1 MYKGNKMDRNVE
13 LIKSWSRDEL
23 EKNVRFYLDLH
34 LSGVDFEPTTF
45 DNLDFNVYAAKTG
58 RPMFEF
64 SKKISFEIKTPIG
77 FYLPDGTANGIIW
90 SPGSVYTIRYEAG
103 EYILYHKDERLYPI
117 SFIKKPSYSDNI
129 TTDGS
134 RVSDVIGLPLSKGA
148 VGCCYSN
155 ECYLGDKGLACK
167 FCNINATNK
176 IYAEHCECSF
186 KNPRAIGEAV
196 KYAYDDGCN
205 HFNLTGGFVPERRE
219 LEYYI
224 DVAEAIQD
232 YTGLEDFNGT
242 AVIGAPLDLSIID
255 KYKEAGYRTV
265 ATNIEIGD
273 PLIWKAVCPG
283 KDQYFG
289 GREHWIDC
297 LKYEAQVFG
306 KGRVRSC
313 IVAGIESKD
322 SILACAEELASYG
335 VIPQVQ
341 PWIPDKG
348 SAFEG
353 HQTPTPEW
361 HHEIIKAT
369 YAIHKKYG
377 FTHQQVYDV
386 MGGACVPLYDYYYDY
401 DGDHVEYEVLK

>member
-1 MYKGNKMDRNVE
+1 MSRNVD
-13 LIKSWSRDEL
+13 LIKSWSKEEFDR
-23 EKNVRFYLDLH
+23 NVRFYLELY
-34 LSGVDFEPTTF
+34 LYGVDFDPAIF
-45 DNLDFNVYAAKTG
+45 KPLDFSKYATKV

-64 SKKISFEIKTPIG
+64 SQRTSFEQKIPIG
-77 FYLPDGTANGIIW
+77 FYLPDGSVYGILWI
-90 SPGSVYTIRYEAG
+90 PGSDYTIRREG
-103 EYILYHKDERLYPI
+103 EEYFLYHKEERLFPI
-117 SFIKKPSYSDNI
+117 QFVKNQPYCEK
-129 TTDGS
+129 TTKDGTK
-134 RVSDVIGLPLSKGA
+134 VSEILVPPLF
-148 VGCCYSN
+148 VPDTGCSYSN
-155 ECYLGDKGLACK
+155 ECYLGEKGLACK

-176 IYAEHCECSF
+176 LYSEHQEYNF
-186 KNPRAIGEAV
+186 KNPKAIAEAV
-196 KYAYDDGCN
+196 KYAYEDGCN
-205 HFNLTGGFVPERRE
+205 HFNLTGGFIPERRE

-232 YTGLEDFNGT
+232 ATGLEDFNGT

-289 GREHWIDC
+289 GREHWIEC

-306 KGRVRSC
+306 RGRVRSS
-313 IVAGIESKD
+313 IVAGIESRD
-322 SILACAEELASYG
+322 TILECAEELASYG

-341 PWIPDKG
+341 PWVPNKG

-353 HQTPTPEW
+353 HQTPTLEW
-361 HHEIIKAT
+361 HHELIKAV

-386 MGGACVPLYDYYYDY
+386 MGGSSAVIYDYYYDY
-401 DGDHVEYEVLK
+401 DGDHVVYEVL

>member
-1 MYKGNKMDRNVE
+1 MSRNVE
-13 LIKSWSRDEL
+13 LIKSWSDE
-23 EKNVRFYLDLH
+23 EFDRNVRFYLDIYLN
-34 LSGVDFEPTTF
+34 GVDLDPIIFKDMDFE
-45 DNLDFNVYAAKTG
+45 VYATKS

-64 SKKISFEIKTPIG
+64 SQKTSFEQKIPIG
-77 FYLPDGTANGIIW
+77 FILPDG
-90 SPGSVYTIRYEAG
+90 SVYGILWKPGAAHNIRLVDGKYF
-103 EYILYHKDERLYPI
+103 LYHNDEQLFSIDFVKNLPYCHKKTKDGTSVLDILVP
-117 SFIKKPSYSDNI
+117 
-129 TTDGS
+129 
-134 RVSDVIGLPLSKGA
+134 PLF
-148 VGCCYSN
+148 VPDTGCCYSN
-155 ECYLGDKGLACK
+155 ECCLGEKGLSCK

-176 IYAEHCECSF
+176 LYSEHKEYNF
-186 KNPRAIGEAV
+186 KSPQGIAEAV
-196 KYAYDDGCN
+196 KYAYESGCN
-205 HFNLTGGFVPERRE
+205 HFNLTGGFIPERRE

-232 YTGLEDFNGT
+232 ATGLEDFNGT
-242 AVIGAPLDLSIID
+242 AVVGAPLDLSVID
-255 KYKEAGYRTV
+255 KYKEAGYRTI

-283 KDQYFG
+283 KDQYSG
-289 GREHWIDC
+289 GRENWIEC

-306 KGRVRSC
+306 KGRVRSS

-341 PWIPDKG
+341 PWIPNIG

-353 HQTPTPEW
+353 HQTPTLEW
-361 HHEIIKAT
+361 HHDIIKAT

-386 MGGACVPLYDYYYDY
+386 MGGSSAVIYDYYYDR
-401 DGDHVEYEVLK
+401 DGDHVEYEILK

>member
-1 MYKGNKMDRNVE
+1 MARNVD
-13 LIKSWSRDEL
+13 LIKSWTQEEFER
-23 EKNVRFYLDLH
+23 NVRHYLEIYLY
-34 LSGVDFEPTTF
+34 GVDFDPAIF
-45 DNLDFNVYAAKTG
+45 QDLDFEVYATKI

-64 SKKISFEIKTPIG
+64 STKISFDCKTPIG
-77 FYLPDGTANGIIW
+77 FYLPDGTVYGIKW
-90 SPGSVYTIRYEAG
+90 TPGSVFTIRLADGTY
-103 EYILYHKDERLYPI
+103 YLYKNDERLYPV
-117 SFIKKPSYSDNI
+117 SFVKNLPYHSK
-129 TTDGS
+129 TTRGGTK
-134 RVSDVIGLPLSKGA
+134 VSDLLTPPLFVPDIG
-148 VGCCYSN
+148 CTYSN
-155 ECYLGDKGLACK
+155 ECFIGDKGLACK

-176 IYAEHCECSF
+176 LYSEHREYSF
-186 KNPRAIGEAV
+186 KNAKAVGEAV
-196 KYAYDDGCN
+196 KYAYEDGCN
-205 HFNLTGGFVPERRE
+205 HFNLTGGFIPERRE

-232 YTGLEDFNGT
+232 FTGLEDFNGT
-242 AVIGAPLDLSIID
+242 AVIGAPMELSIID
-255 KYKEAGYRTV
+255 KYKEAGYRTI

-289 GREHWIDC
+289 GREHWIEC

-306 KGRVRSC
+306 KGRVRSG

-341 PWIPDKG
+341 PWVPNKG

-353 HQTPTPEW
+353 HQSPTPEW
-361 HHEIIKAT
+361 HHELIQSV

-386 MGGACVPLYDYYYDY
+386 LGGSGSILYDYFYDY
-401 DGDHVEYEVLK
+401 DGDHVVYEKLG